1 MKAEFDAEAMI
12 ENLKKRVSL
21 YKRDLLSFDD
31 LSGYMQAL
39 HDIGLLESDDIAM
52 LVSDLTNWRY
62 RHEGKYDILQSKE
75 CNQD

>member
-21 YKRDLLSFDD
+21 YNRDLLSFDD

-39 HDIGLLESDDIAM
+39 HVIGLLESDDITL

-62 RHEGKYDILQSKE
+62 RHEGKYDIL
-75 CNQD
+75 

>member
-12 ENLKKRVSL
+12 ENLKKRGSL
-21 YKRDLLSFDD
+21 YNRDLISFDD

-62 RHEGKYDILQSKE
+62 RHEGKYDIL
-75 CNQD
+75 